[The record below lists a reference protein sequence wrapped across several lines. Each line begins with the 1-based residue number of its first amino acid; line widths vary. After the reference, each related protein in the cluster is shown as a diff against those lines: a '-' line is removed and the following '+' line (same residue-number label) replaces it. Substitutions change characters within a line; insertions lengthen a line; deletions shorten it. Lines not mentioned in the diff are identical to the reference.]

1 MDKKRKIIVGVSV
14 AVGLVILGGGALGFH
29 NYNVKAEEQEKQEKI
44 ITIQNKQKR
53 DIERYQKTVDGFY
66 TNSKKEDIKQ
76 ELQQEDLDKMDQ
88 NIKKF
93 EGTDLTA
100 ETGAK
105 LNTLITDNGYAKSM
119 LEIRNQINSLLDDK
133 GALVDNADISNA
145 EKKLNELKD
154 AKPFY
159 VEQQGKVLV
168 NAKKQQEDINSAK
181 EKVSQLFTSDKK
193 TEVKNDV
200 TRTSYNQAKEAVNK
214 IKQKQSKEALTK
226 NLETVN
232 KYLNEK
238 EAQKKA
244 EAEKNAQNIATN
256 DSETAGSNES
266 GSTASENNGSSG
278 GKSTSNYSGGN
289 NSSSGSSGGN
299 QSSNGNGS
307 TAKSSGG
314 NSSTNKSSGGSSASK
329 SSGGSSSS
337 KSSGGKNSG
346 STSKDTSGKTWTGK
360 TEEKGTMKND
370 EGRTWGTI
378 EW

>member
-14 AVGLVILGGGALGFH
+14 VVGVLILGGGALGFH
-29 NYNVKAEEQEKQEKI
+29 NYSVKAAEEEKI
-44 ITIQNKQKR
+44 VTMQNKQKR

-76 ELQQEDLDKMDQ
+76 ELQQDELNKMDQ

-159 VEQQGKVLV
+159 VDQQGKVLV
-168 NAKKQQEDINSAK
+168 NAKKQQEDINSATA
-181 EKVSQLFTSDKK
+181 KVSQLFTSDKK
-193 TEVKNDV
+193 TEVKKDV

-214 IKQKQSKEALTK
+214 IKQIKTKDKLTK
-226 NLETVN
+226 NLDSVN
-232 KYLNEK
+232 KYLSEEEK
-238 EAQKKA
+238 KSQEQ
-244 EAEKNAQNIATN
+244 AEKNNQNEAN
-256 DSETAGSNES
+256 SS
-266 GSTASENNGSSG
+266 GNTTNGSDDSSS
-278 GKSTSNYSGGN
+278 KSSSNNSNGN
-289 NSSSGSSGGN
+289 SNSSSSSARSKDSGSS
-299 QSSNGNGS
+299 SSNGSGS

-314 NSSTNKSSGGSSASK
+314 SNSSGNK

-337 KSSGGKNSG
+337 KSSGGKSSG

>member
-14 AVGLVILGGGALGFH
+14 VIGVLILGGGALGFH
-29 NYNVKAEEQEKQEKI
+29 NYSVKAAEEEKI
-44 ITIQNKQKR
+44 VTMQNKQKR

-168 NAKKQQEDINSAK
+168 NAKKQQEDINSATA
-181 EKVSQLFTSDKK
+181 KVSQLFTSDKK
-193 TEVKNDV
+193 TEVKKDV

-214 IKQKQSKEALTK
+214 IKQIKAKDKLTK
-226 NLETVN
+226 NLDLVN
-232 KYLNEK
+232 KYLSEEEK
-238 EAQKKA
+238 KSQEQ
-244 EAEKNAQNIATN
+244 AEKNNQNEGN
-256 DSETAGSNES
+256 SKSETANSNEANSS
-266 GSTASENNGSSG
+266 GNTTNGSDDSSS
-278 GKSTSNYSGGN
+278 KSSSNNSNGN
-289 NSSSGSSGGN
+289 SNSSSSSAGSKDSGSS
-299 QSSNGNGS
+299 SSNGNGS

-314 NSSTNKSSGGSSASK
+314 SNSSGNK

-337 KSSGGKNSG
+337 KSSGGKSSG

>member
-1 MDKKRKIIVGVSV
+1 MDKKRKIIVGVSIV
-14 AVGLVILGGGALGFH
+14 VGVLILGGGALGFH
-29 NYNVKAEEQEKQEKI
+29 NYSVKAAEEEKQEKI
-44 ITIQNKQKR
+44 VTMQNKQKR

-119 LEIRNQINSLLDDK
+119 SEIRNQINSLLDDK

-168 NAKKQQEDINSAK
+168 NAKKQQEDINSAT

-193 TEVKNDV
+193 IEVKNDV

-232 KYLNEK
+232 KYINEK

-256 DSETAGSNES
+256 DSETASSNES

-299 QSSNGNGS
+299 QSS
-307 TAKSSGG
+307 GG

-329 SSGGSSSS
+329 SSGSSSS

-346 STSKDTSGKTWTGK
+346 SASKDTSGKTWTGK

>member
-14 AVGLVILGGGALGFH
+14 VVGVLILGGGALGFH
-29 NYNVKAEEQEKQEKI
+29 NYSVKAAEEEKQEKI
-44 ITIQNKQKR
+44 VTMQNKQKR
-53 DIERYQKTVDGFY
+53 DIERYQKTVDDFY

-76 ELQQEDLDKMDQ
+76 ELQQDELNKMDQ

-159 VEQQGKVLV
+159 VDQQGKVLV
-168 NAKKQQEDINSAK
+168 NAKKQQEDINSATA
-181 EKVSQLFTSDKK
+181 KVSQLFTSDKK
-193 TEVKNDV
+193 TEVKKDV

-214 IKQKQSKEALTK
+214 IKQIKTKGKLTK
-226 NLETVN
+226 NLDSVN
-232 KYLNEK
+232 KYLSEEEK
-238 EAQKKA
+238 KSQEQ
-244 EAEKNAQNIATN
+244 AEKNNQNEGN
-256 DSETAGSNES
+256 SKSETANSNEANSS
-266 GSTASENNGSSG
+266 GNTTNGSDDSSS
-278 GKSTSNYSGGN
+278 KSSSNNSNGN
-289 NSSSGSSGGN
+289 SNSSSSSARSKDSGSS
-299 QSSNGNGS
+299 SSNGSGS

-314 NSSTNKSSGGSSASK
+314 SNSSGNK

-337 KSSGGKNSG
+337 KSSGGKSSG

>member
-14 AVGLVILGGGALGFH
+14 VVGVLILGGGALEFH
-29 NYNVKAEEQEKQEKI
+29 NYSVKAAEEEKQEKI
-44 ITIQNKQKR
+44 VTMQNKQKR

-76 ELQQEDLDKMDQ
+76 ELQQDELNKMDQ

-159 VEQQGKVLV
+159 VDQQGKVLV
-168 NAKKQQEDINSAK
+168 NAKKQQEDINSATA
-181 EKVSQLFTSDKK
+181 KVSQLFTSDKK
-193 TEVKNDV
+193 TEVKKDV

-214 IKQKQSKEALTK
+214 IKQIKTKDKLTK
-226 NLETVN
+226 NLDSVN
-232 KYLNEK
+232 KYLSEEEK
-238 EAQKKA
+238 KSQEQ
-244 EAEKNAQNIATN
+244 AEKNNQNEGN
-256 DSETAGSNES
+256 SKSETANSNEANSS
-266 GSTASENNGSSG
+266 GNTTNGSDDSSS
-278 GKSTSNYSGGN
+278 KSSSNNSNGN
-289 NSSSGSSGGN
+289 SNSSSSSARSKDSGSS
-299 QSSNGNGS
+299 SSNGSGS

-314 NSSTNKSSGGSSASK
+314 SNSSGNK

-337 KSSGGKNSG
+337 KSSGGKSSG

>member
-14 AVGLVILGGGALGFH
+14 VVGVLILGGGALGFH
-29 NYNVKAEEQEKQEKI
+29 NYSVKAAEEEKQEKI
-44 ITIQNKQKR
+44 VTMQNKQKR

-105 LNTLITDNGYAKSM
+105 LNTLITGNGYAKSM

-168 NAKKQQEDINSAK
+168 NAKKQQEDINSATA
-181 EKVSQLFTSDKK
+181 KVSQLFTSDKK
-193 TEVKNDV
+193 TEVKKDV

-214 IKQKQSKEALTK
+214 IKQIKTKDKLTK
-226 NLETVN
+226 NLDSVN
-232 KYLNEK
+232 KYLSEEEK
-238 EAQKKA
+238 KTQEQT
-244 EAEKNAQNIATN
+244 ENDNQNKGN
-256 DSETAGSNES
+256 NES
-266 GSTASENNGSSG
+266 EIANSDESNSSGNTASGSGGSSS
-278 GKSTSNYSGGN
+278 KSSSNNSNGDS
-289 NSSSGSSGGN
+289 NSSSSSAGSKDSGSS
-299 QSSNGNGS
+299 SSNGNGS

-314 NSSTNKSSGGSSASK
+314 SNSSGNK

-337 KSSGGKNSG
+337 KPSGGKSSG
-346 STSKDTSGKTWTGK
+346 STSKDTSGKTWNGK

>member
-14 AVGLVILGGGALGFH
+14 VVGVLILGGGALGFH
-29 NYNVKAEEQEKQEKI
+29 NYSVKAAEEEKQEKI
-44 ITIQNKQKR
+44 VTMQNKQKR

-76 ELQQEDLDKMDQ
+76 ELQQDELNKMDQ

-159 VEQQGKVLV
+159 VDQQGKVLV
-168 NAKKQQEDINSAK
+168 NAKKQQEDINSATA
-181 EKVSQLFTSDKK
+181 KVSQLFTSDKK
-193 TEVKNDV
+193 TEVKKDV

-214 IKQKQSKEALTK
+214 IKQIKTKGKLTK
-226 NLETVN
+226 NLDSVN
-232 KYLNEK
+232 KYLSEEEK
-238 EAQKKA
+238 KSQEQ
-244 EAEKNAQNIATN
+244 AEKNNQNEGN
-256 DSETAGSNES
+256 SKSETANSNEANSS
-266 GSTASENNGSSG
+266 GNTTNGSDDSSS
-278 GKSTSNYSGGN
+278 KSSSNNSNGN
-289 NSSSGSSGGN
+289 SNSSSSSARSKDSGSS
-299 QSSNGNGS
+299 SSNGSGS

-314 NSSTNKSSGGSSASK
+314 SNSSGNK

-337 KSSGGKNSG
+337 KSSGGKSSG

>member
-14 AVGLVILGGGALGFH
+14 VVGVLILGGGALGFH
-29 NYNVKAEEQEKQEKI
+29 NYSVKAAEEEKQEKI
-44 ITIQNKQKR
+44 VTMQNKHKR

-159 VEQQGKVLV
+159 VDQQGKVLV
-168 NAKKQQEDINSAK
+168 NAKKQQEDINSATA
-181 EKVSQLFTSDKK
+181 KVSQLFTSDKK
-193 TEVKNDV
+193 TEVKKDV

-214 IKQKQSKEALTK
+214 IKQIKTKDKLTK
-226 NLETVN
+226 NLDSVN
-232 KYLNEK
+232 KYLSEEEK
-238 EAQKKA
+238 KSQEQ
-244 EAEKNAQNIATN
+244 AEKNNQNEGN
-256 DSETAGSNES
+256 SKSETANSNEANSS
-266 GSTASENNGSSG
+266 GNTTNGSDDSSS
-278 GKSTSNYSGGN
+278 KSSSNNSNGN
-289 NSSSGSSGGN
+289 SNSSSSSARSKDSGSS
-299 QSSNGNGS
+299 SSNGSGS

-314 NSSTNKSSGGSSASK
+314 SNSSGNKSSGDSN
-329 SSGGSSSS
+329 SS
-337 KSSGGKNSG
+337 KSSGGKSSG
-346 STSKDTSGKTWTGK
+346 STSKDTPGQTWDAKTKDKGKM
-360 TEEKGTMKND
+360 ENDKN
-370 EGRTWGTI
+370 RSWGTI